1 MASRGDKEALT
12 YVGRDTM
19 LRSRFDTEKLSI
31 RLGLLFAR
39 FGISPNVWT
48 LLSLLPAV
56 CGFLVLAFY
65 GKYPE
70 NLFAGLFLFVVS
82 GFLDAVDGAVA
93 RVTSRVSALGAFL
106 DGVIDRYVEILLYMG
121 LYFFLADTTLSLWL
135 PNTFWISFLIFGA
148 LMPTF
153 IRAYA
158 DHRKVVTDASA
169 LRAMGGL
176 LERAERLTLVYLG
189 MFLGAFDIILLIYIL
204 AATSILTNY
213 TALQRLWF
221 VVKYAK
227 SK

>member
-1 MASRGDKEALT
+1 
-12 YVGRDTM
+12 M

-31 RLGLLFAR
+31 RLGMLFAG
-39 FGISPNVWT
+39 FGISPNAWT
-48 LLSLLPAV
+48 VLSLVPAIL
-56 CGFLVLAFY
+56 GFVAVALYHDLYMA
-65 GKYPE
+65 
-70 NLFAGLFLFVVS
+70 LILFVLS

-106 DGVIDRYVEILLYMG
+106 DGVIDRYVEILMYMG
-121 LYFFLADTTLSLWL
+121 LYFFLASTTLALWL

-158 DHRKVVTDASA
+158 DHKKAVTDPEA
-169 LRAMGGL
+169 LKRMGGL
-176 LERAERLTLVYLG
+176 LERAERLTLIYLG
-189 MFLGAFDIILLIYIL
+189 MLLGGILGTIWLIYIL
-204 AATSILTNY
+204 AATSILANY